1 MNDVNR
7 PVFELAL
14 ETTVAALIAIRADGA
29 SKEVVLGTLRAKMFD
44 EKFLDRQHRQTFLKR
59 VNEAL
64 GTGFSMNNVRQAD
77 PTLLAAAIDVDVNS
91 IKQELIEVDELHGSV
106 DLSNLN
112 NTPAQQQA
120 AEGSF
125 ATVAVRYEDT
135 RVAQSNEHVLD
146 LTTHHSP
153 AVSEQALSQQHQ
165 PVRLETETNHGPAE
179 QDNTMKT
186 SPTTTSVNSTEASTM
201 ATEQPKSKFEQFV
214 LQLTNKAGLSD
225 EARGNLY
232 NEFLAAH
239 PQFSEEASSKA
250 AAAAANDSNDAKFF
264 EFLSSNDVAGK
275 AFDAFMTA
283 RDTAGKVAGKTA
295 DAAEAVVAEVKSR
308 FSFTGDRDEG
318 VRSSWVAA
326 GSALVG
332 AVLETGHRGEL
343 TIGSGIGAVA
353 GVVGSFFAAEY
364 TDKKIDSQFGR
375 YVGAGILG
383 LSLGALGSGLG
394 RMAQEGVGSLVQKA
408 GGEMPE
414 LPALPIR
421 VTTSPVQIDV
431 PTSVSTSGM
440 SYIAGL

>member
-1 MNDVNR
+1 MNDVKR

-14 ETTVAALIAIRADGA
+14 ETTVAALTAIRADGA

-44 EKFLDRQHRQTFLKR
+44 ESFLERQHRQTFLKR

-64 GTGFSMNNVRQAD
+64 STGFSMNNVRSAD
-77 PTLLAAAIDVDVNS
+77 PTLLAAAIDVNVNS
-91 IKQELIEVDELHGSV
+91 IKGDLIEVDELHGSV
-106 DLSNLN
+106 DLSGLN
-112 NTPAQQQA
+112 RNPTLEHA
-120 AEGSF
+120 ADNV
-125 ATVAVRYEDT
+125 TILPIEDG
-135 RVAQSNEHVLD
+135 RIAQSNEHVLD

-165 PVRLETETNHGPAE
+165 PVRLETETTNGPAE

-250 AAAAANDSNDAKFF
+250 AAAAADDSNDAKFF

-440 SYIAGL
+440 SFIAGL